1 MCKKCV
7 KNIASVRAYCG
18 FRRINLHDINVSFI
32 IYCMFASNNKPSKR
46 SARAERKAAHASSSR
61 TPHRSAGSASDPYT
75 RTSRASHASHR
86 PSGSSTNPYGA
97 SNYGS
102 STHVSPVHSQQKSNY
117 RSVGAY
123 GAPTKRGPYV
133 PRNAHDREILRAK
146 RERTKKRRKRIAL
159 GVVAVCLAL
168 VLGGVG
174 AAWAYL
180 NNLDKALNKDV
191 DADLLN
197 SLAVTDSPSDPF
209 YMLLIGIDKS
219 EQRESANEYGGSYRT
234 DSMILARIDPREKE
248 VTLISIPRDTQVTIG
263 NHGTQKIN
271 AAYAFGGP
279 SGAIDAVSKL
289 AGVPINHY
297 AEIDFDGF
305 KAVVDALG
313 GITVNVP
320 MEINDDMAGGHVD
333 AGEQTLNGEQ
343 ALILCRSRHNY
354 DNVGDGDGDSIRAA
368 NQRMVISTIMKKLM
382 ASDVA
387 TLTNTVN
394 TLAQYITTDYSA
406 AGILGL
412 AQAMMGIDV
421 DNNVYSAQ
429 VPTTS
434 VYENNIWFEKV
445 NTEEWQKMMSRVK
458 QGLSPTEETVV
469 DSATGT
475 VMSSAGTGGSGSG
488 DSSSKNSS
496 SSSSLSGVKIAV
508 KNGSGIQGCANE
520 AASKLTP
527 QGAVCETGN
536 ADDYNYKKTIVVYN
550 GTDSTQAQKI
560 ADLLG
565 TGTVKKNDG
574 TYSFTGDY
582 LVVVGQDWN

>member
-1 MCKKCV
+1 M
-7 KNIASVRAYCG
+7 
-18 FRRINLHDINVSFI
+18 
-32 IYCMFASNNKPSKR
+32 
-46 SARAERKAAHASSSR
+46 
-61 TPHRSAGSASDPYT
+61 
-75 RTSRASHASHR
+75 
-86 PSGSSTNPYGA
+86 
-97 SNYGS
+97 
-102 STHVSPVHSQQKSNY
+102 
-117 RSVGAY
+117 
-123 GAPTKRGPYV
+123 
-133 PRNAHDREILRAK
+133 
-146 RERTKKRRKRIAL
+146 
-159 GVVAVCLAL
+159 

-197 SLAVTDSPSDPF
+197 SLAVTDSASDPF

-219 EQRESANEYGGSYRT
+219 EQRESTNEYGGSYRT

-382 ASDVA
+382 SSDVA

-412 AQAMMGIDV
+412 AQAMLGIDV

-434 VYENNIWFEKV
+434 VYENDIWYEKV

-488 DSSSKNSS
+488 DSGSKNSS

-565 TGTVKKNDG
+565 VGTVKKNDG

-582 LVVVGQDWN
+582 LVVVGQDWK

>member
-1 MCKKCV
+1 
-7 KNIASVRAYCG
+7 
-18 FRRINLHDINVSFI
+18 
-32 IYCMFASNNKPSKR
+32 MFASNNKPSRR
-46 SARAERKAAHASSSR
+46 SARSENRAAHAAHASN

-75 RTSRASHASHR
+75 RSSHAASHSSHTVSR
-86 PSGSSTNPYGA
+86 DANAYGA

-102 STHVSPVHSQQKSNY
+102 STHVTPVREPQKSNY
-117 RSVGAY
+117 RSKGAY
-123 GAPTKRGPYV
+123 SSPTKRGPYV
-133 PRNAHDREILRAK
+133 PRSDRDREILRAK
-146 RERTKKRRKRIAL
+146 RERSKKRRKRIGI
-159 GVVAVCLAL
+159 GVIAVCLAL
-168 VLGGVG
+168 VIGGVG

-180 NNLDKALNKDV
+180 NDLDKTLNKDV
-191 DADLLN
+191 DSDLLN
-197 SLAVTDSPSDPF
+197 SLSVADSASDPF

-219 EQRESANEYGGSYRT
+219 EQRESTNEYGGSYRT
-234 DSMILARIDPREKE
+234 DSMILARIDPKEKQ
-248 VTLISIPRDTQVTIG
+248 VTLISIPRDIQVTIG
-263 NHGTQKIN
+263 SHGTQKIN

-305 KAVVDALG
+305 KAVVDSLG
-313 GITVNVP
+313 GIKVNVP

-368 NQRMVISTIMKKLM
+368 NQRMVISAIMKQLM
-382 ASDVA
+382 SSDIA
-387 TLTNTVN
+387 TLTNTVS

-412 AQAMMGIDV
+412 AQSMIGIDV
-421 DNNVYSAQ
+421 ENNVYSAQ

-434 VYENNIWFEKV
+434 VYENDIWYEKL
-445 NTEEWQKMMSRVK
+445 NTTEWNKMMDRVK
-458 QGLSPTEETVV
+458 KGLSPTEDTVV
-469 DSATGT
+469 DPATGC
-475 VMSSAGTGGSGSG
+475 VMSSAGNGGSGTS
-488 DSSSKNSS
+488 DNASKSS
-496 SSSSLSGVKIAV
+496 SSSSSSSASLSGVKVAV

-536 ADDYNYKKTIVVYN
+536 ADDYNYKSTIVVYN
-550 GTDSTQAQKI
+550 GSDSSQAQKI

-565 TGTVKKNDG
+565 HGTVKKNDG
-574 TYSFTGDY
+574 TYSFSGDY

>member
-1 MCKKCV
+1 
-7 KNIASVRAYCG
+7 
-18 FRRINLHDINVSFI
+18 
-32 IYCMFASNNKPSKR
+32 MFASNNKPSKR
-46 SARAERKAAHASSSR
+46 SARSERKGAHAAPSSR

-75 RTSRASHASHR
+75 RSSRAERGQSR
-86 PSGSSTNPYGA
+86 RSGSNTNAYSA

-102 STHVSPVHSQQKSNY
+102 STHATPIHASQQSSY
-117 RSVGAY
+117 RSLGAY
-123 GAPTKRGPYV
+123 GGPTKRGSYA
-133 PRNAHDREILRAK
+133 PRNDHDREILRSK
-146 RERTKKRRKRIAL
+146 RARSKKRRKRIAL
-159 GVVAVCLAL
+159 GVVTVCLAL
-168 VLGGVG
+168 LVGGVG
-174 AAWAYL
+174 AAWAYM
-180 NNLDKALNKDV
+180 NSIDQSLNKDV

-197 SLAVTDSPSDPF
+197 SLSVTDSASDPF

-219 EQRESANEYGGSYRT
+219 EQREATNEYGGAYRT
-234 DSMILARIDPREKE
+234 DSMILARIDPKEKE

-263 NHGTQKIN
+263 SHGTQKIN

-313 GITVNVP
+313 GIKVNVP

-368 NQRMVISTIMKKLM
+368 NQRMVISTIMKQLM
-382 ASDVA
+382 SSDVA
-387 TLTNTVN
+387 TLTNTVS

-412 AQAMMGIDV
+412 AQSMMGIDV
-421 DNNVYSAQ
+421 ENNVYSAQ

-434 VYENNIWFEKV
+434 VYENDIWYEKL
-445 NTEEWQKMMSRVK
+445 NTSEWNKMMSRVK
-458 QGLSPTEETVV
+458 QGLSPTEDTVV
-469 DSATGT
+469 DSATGA
-475 VMSSAGTGGSGSG
+475 VMSSAGNGGSGSADTG
-488 DSSSKNSS
+488 ASSGSS
-496 SSSSLSGVKIAV
+496 SSGSSLSGVKVAV

-527 QGAVCETGN
+527 KGAVCETGN
-536 ADDYNYKKTIVVYN
+536 ADDYNYKSTIVVYN
-550 GTDSTQAQKI
+550 GNDSSKAQTI
-560 ADLLG
+560 ADALG
-565 TGTVKKNDG
+565 CGTVKKNDG
-574 TYSFTGDY
+574 TYSFSADY

>member
-1 MCKKCV
+1 MNCLV
-7 KNIASVRAYCG
+7 FIRAYCG
-18 FRRINLHDINVSFI
+18 FRRINLHGINVSFI

-61 TPHRSAGSASDPYT
+61 TPHRSAGSASDPYV
-75 RTSRASHASHR
+75 RTSRASHASRR
-86 PSGSSTNPYGA
+86 PSGSSTNAYGA

-102 STHVSPVHSQQKSNY
+102 STHVSPVHTQQKSNY

-123 GAPTKRGPYV
+123 GSPTKRGPYT

-159 GVVAVCLAL
+159 GVVAVCLTL

-197 SLAVTDSPSDPF
+197 SLTVTDSASDPF
-209 YMLLIGIDKS
+209 YMLLIGVDKD
-219 EQRESANEYGGSYRT
+219 EGRESSDEYGGSYRT
-234 DSMILARIDPREKE
+234 DSMILARIDPKDKE
-248 VTLISIPRDTQVTIG
+248 VTLVSIPRDTQIQLGT
-263 NHGTQKIN
+263 HGTQKIN

-279 SGAIDAVSKL
+279 SGAIKAVEDL
-289 AGVPINHY
+289 AGVPISHY
-297 AEIDFDGF
+297 AEIDLDGF
-305 KAVVDALG
+305 AAVVDSLG
-313 GITVNVP
+313 GIDINVQY
-320 MEINDDMAGGHVD
+320 EINDPNYMGYLAAGQ
-333 AGEQTLNGEQ
+333 QTLNGEQ
-343 ALILCRSRHNY
+343 ALIYCRSRHAY
-354 DNVGDGDGDSIRAA
+354 DAIGDGDAIRSA
-368 NQRMVISTIMKKLM
+368 NQRTMISAIMKKLM
-382 ASDVA
+382 SSDIG
-387 TLTNTVN
+387 TLTNTVS
-394 TLAQYITTDYSA
+394 TLAQYITTDYSVA
-406 AGILGL
+406 DILGL
-412 AQAMMGIDV
+412 AQRMFGIDI
-421 DNNVYSAQ
+421 DKNVYSAA

-434 VYENNIWFEKV
+434 SYENDVWYEKV
-445 NTEEWQKMMSRVK
+445 NTQEWQKMMSRVK

-488 DSSSKNSS
+488 DSGSKNSS

-550 GTDSTQAQKI
+550 GTDSSQARKI

-565 TGTVKKNDG
+565 VGTVKKIDG

-582 LVVVGQDWN
+582 LVVVGQDWK

>member
-1 MCKKCV
+1 M
-7 KNIASVRAYCG
+7 
-18 FRRINLHDINVSFI
+18 VSFI
-32 IYCMFASNNKPSKR
+32 ICCMFASNNKPSKR
-46 SARAERKAAHASSSR
+46 SARAERKGAHAASSSN

-75 RTSRASHASHR
+75 RSSHAAQDSR
-86 PSGSSTNPYGA
+86 RRSRSNTSAYSAN
-97 SNYGS
+97 NYGS
-102 STHVSPVHSQQKSNY
+102 STHVTPVHAQQKSNY

-123 GAPTKRGPYV
+123 GSPTKRGPYT
-133 PRNAHDREILRAK
+133 PRNDHDREILRAK
-146 RERTKKRRKRIAL
+146 RERSKKRRKRIAL
-159 GVVAVCLAL
+159 GVVTVCLAL

-174 AAWAYL
+174 AAWAYM
-180 NNLDKALNKDV
+180 NNLDKSLNKDV

-197 SLAVTDSPSDPF
+197 SLSVTDSASDPF

-219 EQRESANEYGGSYRT
+219 EQRESTNEYGGSYRT

-263 NHGTQKIN
+263 THGTQKIN

-313 GITVNVP
+313 GIKVNVP

-354 DNVGDGDGDSIRAA
+354 DNVGNGDGDSIRAA
-368 NQRMVISTIMKKLM
+368 NQRMVISTIMKQLM
-382 ASDVA
+382 SSDVA
-387 TLTNTVN
+387 TLTNTVS

-412 AQAMMGIDV
+412 AQSMIGIDV
-421 DNNVYSAQ
+421 ENNVYSAQ

-434 VYENNIWFEKV
+434 VYENDVWYEKL
-445 NTEEWQKMMSRVK
+445 NTSEWEKMMSRVK
-458 QGLSPTEETVV
+458 QGLSPTEDTVV
-469 DSATGT
+469 DSTTGA
-475 VMSSAGTGGSGSG
+475 VMSSAGSGGSGSG
-488 DSSSKNSS
+488 DNASKSSGSA
-496 SSSSLSGVKIAV
+496 SSSLSGVKVAV
-508 KNGSGIQGCANE
+508 KNGSGIQGCASD

-527 QGAVCETGN
+527 QGAICETGN

-550 GTDSTQAQKI
+550 GGDSSQAQKI
-560 ADLLG
+560 VDLLG

-574 TYSFTGDY
+574 TYSFNGDY
-582 LVVVGQDWN
+582 LVVIGQDWG